1 MKKKMQWKDFL
12 LLQVVFL
19 IYSFTSL
26 TQKLASS
33 FLPKDAGTTEELVRQ
48 LLNWKLILSAGL
60 VVLLLGVYALLWQQ
74 VIKRFELSVA
84 YANKAITLLWA
95 LVWGIFIFHE
105 EITPGKVIGILLV
118 MAGIYV
124 LNTGERPKMEDHQVV
139 EHQETEEQLETA
151 DHQKTADH
159 QGTAGKE
166 SAE

>member
-12 LLQVVFL
+12 MLQIVFL

-33 FLPKDAGTTEELVRQ
+33 FLPKDAKSTEGWVQQ
-48 LLNWKLILSAGL
+48 LFNWKLILSAGL

-105 EITPGKVIGILLV
+105 EITPWKVIGILLV

-124 LNTGERPKMEDHQVV
+124 LNTGDHPETA
-139 EHQETEEQLETA
+139 EHQ
-151 DHQKTADH
+151 K
-159 QGTAGKE
+159 TAGKE
-166 SAE
+166 STE

>member
-12 LLQVVFL
+12 MLQIVFL

-33 FLPKDAGTTEELVRQ
+33 FLPKDAKSTEGWVQQ
-48 LLNWKLILSAGL
+48 LFNWKLILSAGL

-74 VIKRFELSVA
+74 VIKRLELSVA

-105 EITPGKVIGILLV
+105 EITPWKVIGILLV

-124 LNTGERPKMEDHQVV
+124 LNTGDHP
-139 EHQETEEQLETA
+139 ETA
-151 DHQKTADH
+151 KHQK
-159 QGTAGKE
+159 TAGKE

>member
-1 MKKKMQWKDFL
+1 MYFPC
-12 LLQVVFL
+12 F
-19 IYSFTSL
+19 
-26 TQKLASS
+26 
-33 FLPKDAGTTEELVRQ
+33 
-48 LLNWKLILSAGL
+48 
-60 VVLLLGVYALLWQQ
+60 
-74 VIKRFELSVA
+74 
-84 YANKAITLLWA
+84 WA

-151 DHQKTADH
+151 DPQKTADHQKTAEH

>member
-1 MKKKMQWKDFL
+1 MKKKIQWKNFL
-12 LLQVVFL
+12 MLQIVFL

-33 FLPKDAGTTEELVRQ
+33 FLPQNAGSTEELVQQ
-48 LLNWKLILSAGL
+48 LFNWKLIMSAGL

-118 MAGIYV
+118 MVGIYV
-124 LNTGERPKMEDHQVV
+124 LNTGD
-139 EHQETEEQLETA
+139 HQETA
-151 DHQKTADH
+151 GHRK
-159 QGTAGKE
+159 TAGKE
-166 SAE
+166 KAE